1 MYIKKLLSLSIA
13 LFWLPLFAFA
23 QQKESIDFY
32 LTPSL
37 ASEVLNKNGDYVK
50 SFLQKETGL
59 SINLIIPASYDEMV
73 EHFASTKACFAIMNG
88 QSYVLANK
96 KYGAEV
102 KLRTVRF
109 GRSTYYGMIITRAS
123 STIKSLQDLNGK
135 TIAYTDE
142 LSTSGYLYPK
152 MLLEKANVKT
162 SKETFAMKH
171 DEVVKLVYEGKVD
184 AGAAF
189 YSPPATDGTL
199 RDARGRVL
207 DKYPDVE
214 KKIIILAKTDA
225 IPNDPIVFS
234 KSFNPDTS
242 RKLYIALVKLASE
255 EKGKKV
261 LLDLYGG
268 EGFVKASDSDYNS
281 LRQAMGITK

>member
-1 MYIKKLLSLSIA
+1 MQKNLLLFTLFFCLHSI
-13 LFWLPLFAFA
+13 LFA
-23 QQKESIDFY
+23 QQKESINFY
-32 LTPSL
+32 LIPSIS
-37 ASEVLNKNGDYVK
+37 SEILNKNGGYVK
-50 SFLQKETGL
+50 SFLEKETGL
-59 SINLIIPASYDEMV
+59 SINMVIPTSYDELV
-73 EHFASTKACFAIMNG
+73 EHFGSRVACFAIMNG

-109 GRSTYYGMIITRAS
+109 GHSTYYGMIVTRAS
-123 STIKSLQDLNGK
+123 SNIKNLQDLNGK
-135 TIAYTDE
+135 SIAYTDE

-152 MLLEKANVKT
+152 KLLEKEKVKT
-162 SKETFAMKH
+162 SKEMFAMKH
-171 DEVVKLVYEGKVD
+171 DEVIKLVYEGKVD

-189 YSPPATDGTL
+189 YSPPAADGTL
-199 RDARGRVL
+199 RDARGRL
-207 DKYPDVE
+207 MEKYPDIE

-234 KSFNPDTS
+234 KSFNAEAA

-261 LLDLYGG
+261 LLDLYGA

-281 LRQAMGITK
+281 LRQVMGIVR